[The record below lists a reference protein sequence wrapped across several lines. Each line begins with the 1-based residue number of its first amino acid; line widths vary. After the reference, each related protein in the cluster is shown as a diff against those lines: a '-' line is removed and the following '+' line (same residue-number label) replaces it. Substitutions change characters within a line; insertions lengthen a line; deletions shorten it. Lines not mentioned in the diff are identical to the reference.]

1 MNSALQIIFAGSG
14 EFGSPTLRML
24 VDGGFE
30 VVQVYTQP
38 DRPAGR
44 GKKLTPTPIAQL
56 ASELGLPLVR
66 TADINAEP
74 LPAADLL
81 LVIAFGQKIGEAA
94 VGHSR
99 LGSVN
104 LHASRLP
111 LYRGAAPINW
121 AIIRGEQITGNS
133 VIRLASRMDS
143 GAILGQSE
151 LAIGPVETAGELHDR
166 LATDGTALVRRVIE
180 EIVTGTVVEREQDH
194 AAATIAPKLSR
205 ESAVLDWSQPAAA
218 IARRINGLSP
228 WPGCRVQLVDADGTV
243 VGRITLL
250 RARAVEAG
258 ESKQE
263 PGRLTDSG
271 TAGAGDGGA
280 VEILDV
286 QPEGKR
292 PMSLNDY
299 RRGNRWAA
307 GLVIQSS

>member
-1 MNSALQIIFAGSG
+1 
-14 EFGSPTLRML
+14 
-24 VDGGFE
+24 
-30 VVQVYTQP
+30 
-38 DRPAGR
+38 
-44 GKKLTPTPIAQL
+44 
-56 ASELGLPLVR
+56 
-66 TADINAEP
+66 
-74 LPAADLL
+74 
-81 LVIAFGQKIGEAA
+81 
-94 VGHSR
+94 
-99 LGSVN
+99 
-104 LHASRLP
+104 
-111 LYRGAAPINW
+111 
-121 AIIRGEQITGNS
+121 
-133 VIRLASRMDS
+133 
-143 GAILGQSE
+143 
-151 LAIGPVETAGELHDR
+151 GELHDR
-166 LATDGTALVRRVIE
+166 LATDGTALVRWVIE

-205 ESAVLDWSQPAAA
+205 ESAVLDWSQSGPA

-228 WPGCRVQLVDADGTV
+228 WPRCRVQLVDADGTV

-307 GLVIQSS
+307 GLVIQSG